1 MRYAGQRASEGR
13 GDGRTVGGSPGGG
26 EGAWKA
32 ESALLFFPFMAYA
45 LRGRFKKHFPISGS
59 CSFSNTFPSIRLVIL
74 PFTLKPL
81 IPLESAFHVRC
92 KVEESS

>member
-1 MRYAGQRASEGR
+1 MRRAGRRASEGR
-13 GDGRTVGGSPGGG
+13 GDRRTVGGGPGGG
-26 EGAWKA
+26 GAWKA